1 MSYAWTKI
9 LQALRARSQ
18 ADEGFFGHIRRM
30 PRQFEKQNLYQRA
43 SGIIYISK
51 HISYIN
57 RSYKS
62 FTNIYKSDISRIK
75 KIGIIDS
82 KQSLIPIFFN
92 ERIF

>member
-1 MSYAWTKI
+1 MKDFSDTYGECHNSSKNRI
-9 LQALRARSQ
+9 YISELP
-18 ADEGFFGHIRRM
+18 G
-30 PRQFEKQNLYQRA
+30 LY
-43 SGIIYISK
+43 IFISK

-82 KQSLIPIFFN
+82 KKSLIPIFFN